1 MKKIFAWLGPNNTI
15 LIAYFLLMLGI
26 FAVYGVR
33 FKLDH
38 FKLWTIL
45 LSTLF
50 VVYFTTT
57 ITHHLK
63 TKAQLGRGDPP
74 RHHTIGGQERSP
86 TIGAGAEP
94 RPYETDTLNN
104 SFLFF
109 AWRQLWRFIADW
121 FPLVALVTIYENL
134 REYTGIIRTD
144 QIDAALM
151 KADIWLFGVEPT
163 VWIQQFTHPLLT
175 EYFAFTY
182 STYLVLPIA
191 LGWYL
196 YACKRFREYHT
207 LTTGLILCLC
217 IGYLLYL
224 TFPAGPPRFFIPEMF
239 DPPQLVG
246 YFGFYNSMQSR
257 FDAVNPM
264 MYRASFPSL
273 HVGLSSV
280 AFYFAVR
287 YRNVIPLGKVIQVVV
302 GVIAVSLWI
311 ATVYLRHHWIV
322 DIFAGWALALFACR
336 AGEWVQKKFN

>member
-1 MKKIFAWLGPNNTI
+1 MTKRFFTWLGPNNTI

-26 FAVYGVR
+26 FAVYGVK

-38 FKLWTIL
+38 FKLWSVL

-50 VVYFTTT
+50 AIYFTTT
-57 ITHHLK
+57 VVHHVK
-63 TKAQLGRGDPP
+63 FPQP
-74 RHHTIGGQERSP
+74 SP
-86 TIGAGAEP
+86 TGGVFV
-94 RPYETDTLNN
+94 
-104 SFLFF
+104 SFLSF
-109 AWRQLWRFIADW
+109 AFRQLWRFISDW

-151 KADIWLFGVEPT
+151 RADIWLFGVEPT
-163 VWIQQFTHPLLT
+163 VWIQQFTHPILT

-182 STYLVLPIA
+182 SLYLVLPLA

-196 YACKRFREYHT
+196 YACKHFREYHT
-207 LTTGLILCLC
+207 LTTGVILCLC

-246 YFGFYNSMQSR
+246 YFGFYNSMQAR

-280 AFYFAVR
+280 ALYFAVR
-287 YRNVIPLGKVIQVVV
+287 YRNAMPLGRLIQVVV

-311 ATVYLRHHWIV
+311 ATVYLRHHWVV
-322 DIFAGWALALFACR
+322 DIFAGWAVALFACM
-336 AGEWVQKKFN
+336 AGEWVQKR

>member
-1 MKKIFAWLGPNNTI
+1 MKRFFTWLGPNNII
-15 LIAYFLLMLGI
+15 LAVYFLLMLGI

-57 ITHHLK
+57 VVHHIK
-63 TKAQLGRGDPP
+63 TPSPPGGEGRLPANGLVA
-74 RHHTIGGQERSP
+74 GGE
-86 TIGAGAEP
+86 GG
-94 RPYETDTLNN
+94 

-109 AWRQLWRFIADW
+109 AWRQLWKFVSDW

-151 KADIWLFGVEPT
+151 RADIWLFGVEPT

-280 AFYFAVR
+280 ALYFAVR
-287 YRNVIPLGKVIQVVV
+287 YRNAVPLGKVIQVVV

-322 DIFAGWALALFACR
+322 DIFAGWALALFACM
-336 AGEWVQKKFN
+336 AGEWVQKRFAGLSS

>member
-1 MKKIFAWLGPNNTI
+1 MHFTRRFFSVIGPNNTL
-15 LIAYFLLMLGI
+15 LIVYFLLMLVI
-26 FAVYGVR
+26 FAFYGVQ

-38 FKLWTIL
+38 FKLWSVM
-45 LSTLF
+45 LSTVFVIYFSTTLVHHIRHKEEDPTPFLSFALKQLKKF
-50 VVYFTTT
+50 VV
-57 ITHHLK
+57 
-63 TKAQLGRGDPP
+63 
-74 RHHTIGGQERSP
+74 
-86 TIGAGAEP
+86 
-94 RPYETDTLNN
+94 
-104 SFLFF
+104 
-109 AWRQLWRFIADW
+109 DW

-151 KADIWLFGVEPT
+151 RADIWLFGVEPT
-163 VWIQQFTHPLLT
+163 VWIQQFTHPVLT

-182 STYLVLPIA
+182 SAYLVLPIS

-196 YACKRFREYHT
+196 YACRRFQEYHT
-207 LTTGLILCLC
+207 LTTGIILCLC
-217 IGYLLYL
+217 AGYLLYL

-246 YFGFYNSMQSR
+246 AFGFYNSMQSR

-280 AFYFAVR
+280 ALYFAVR
-287 YRNVIPLGKVIQVVV
+287 YRNAVPLGKLIQVIVAVV
-302 GVIAVSLWI
+302 AVSLWI

-322 DIFAGWALALFACR
+322 DIFAGWAVALGACLTAEYIR
-336 AGEWVQKKFN
+336 KKWSVGG